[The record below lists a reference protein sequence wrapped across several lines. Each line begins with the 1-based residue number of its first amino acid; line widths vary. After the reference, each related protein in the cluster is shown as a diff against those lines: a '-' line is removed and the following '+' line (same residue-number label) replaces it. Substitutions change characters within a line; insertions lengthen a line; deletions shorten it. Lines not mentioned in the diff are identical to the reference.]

1 MNRKLFHHLLE
12 FGELH
17 TPQSR
22 QSSSENGRLP
32 PDEGRVGYNNTSVYP
47 TEKERS
53 MQQSGQRYR
62 YLAFAAAILLITG
75 ASIPTR
81 DDKELIIRL
90 QGEVIVLQRQIRD
103 LQESFDKWQAKSETS
118 LNNLGSATETS
129 TRTLSSIEDKL
140 QRNQG
145 SQANAVA
152 GVNAHLAKI
161 AEQMAANNRQVA
173 QLGQNID
180 SLKQSLQEFQRK
192 LQDQESRI
200 SRLSADDP
208 ETAYSQAYM
217 KYREGDYDSAV
228 NLFRIYLKNFSQTEK
243 ADDALFWIAE
253 SLTAQG
259 KLAEALTEYDN
270 ILTKYPG
277 GDKVASALLKK
288 GLALLQME
296 RRQEGVEVLKSVV
309 SLHPNTQE
317 SETARVELARLG
329 EARR

>member
-1 MNRKLFHHLLE
+1 
-12 FGELH
+12 
-17 TPQSR
+17 
-22 QSSSENGRLP
+22 
-32 PDEGRVGYNNTSVYP
+32 
-47 TEKERS
+47 

-90 QGEVIVLQRQIRD
+90 QGEVVVLQRQIRD

-161 AEQMAANNRQVA
+161 AEQMATNNRQVA

-180 SLKQSLQEFQRK
+180 SLNQSLQAFQRK
-192 LQDQESRI
+192 LQEQESRI
-200 SRLSADDP
+200 GRLSADDP

-217 KYREGDYDSAV
+217 KYKEGDYDSAV
-228 NLFRIYLKNFSQTEK
+228 NLFRVYLKNFSQAEK
-243 ADDALFWIAE
+243 ADDAVFWIAE
-253 SLTAQG
+253 SLAAQG

-277 GDKVASALLKK
+277 GDKVASARLKK
-288 GLALLQME
+288 GMALLQME

-317 SETARVELARLG
+317 SETAKVELARLG

>member
-1 MNRKLFHHLLE
+1 VANRANE
-12 FGELH
+12 
-17 TPQSR
+17 
-22 QSSSENGRLP
+22 
-32 PDEGRVGYNNTSVYP
+32 
-47 TEKERS
+47 
-53 MQQSGQRYR
+53 
-62 YLAFAAAILLITG
+62 ATG
-75 ASIPTR
+75 ANT
-81 DDKELIIRL
+81 DDKEIIIRL
-90 QGEVIVLQRQIRD
+90 QGEVMVLQRQIRD

-161 AEQMAANNRQVA
+161 SEQMATNNRQVS
-173 QLGQNID
+173 QLDQNID
-180 SLKQSLQEFQRK
+180 SLKQSLLEFQRK
-192 LQDQESRI
+192 LQEQESRI

-217 KYREGDYDSAV
+217 KYKEGDYDSAV
-228 NLFRIYLKNFSQTEK
+228 NLFRAYLKNFSQTEK
-243 ADDALFWIAE
+243 ADDAAFWIAE
-253 SLTAQG
+253 SLAAQG
-259 KLAEALTEYDN
+259 RLAEALTEYDN

-277 GDKVASALLKK
+277 GDKVASARLKK
-288 GLALLQME
+288 GMALLQME

-317 SETARVELARLG
+317 SETAKVELTRLG

>member
-1 MNRKLFHHLLE
+1 
-12 FGELH
+12 
-17 TPQSR
+17 
-22 QSSSENGRLP
+22 
-32 PDEGRVGYNNTSVYP
+32 
-47 TEKERS
+47 
-53 MQQSGQRYR
+53 MQQQSGQQTGQRYR
-62 YLAFAAAILLITG
+62 YLALAAALFLGVG
-75 ASIPTR
+75 ASIPNGLNGPNG
-81 DDKELIIRL
+81 DDKEIIIRL
-90 QGEVIVLQRQIRD
+90 QGEVLVLQRQIRD

-161 AEQMAANNRQVA
+161 SEQMAANNRQVA
-173 QLGQNID
+173 QLDQSID

-192 LQDQESRI
+192 LQEQESRN
-200 SRLSADDP
+200 SKLSADDP

-228 NLFRIYLKNFSQTEK
+228 NLFRVYLKNFSQTEK
-243 ADDALFWIAE
+243 ADDAVFWIAE
-253 SLTAQG
+253 SLAAQG
-259 KLAEALTEYDN
+259 RLAEALTEYDT

-277 GDKVASALLKK
+277 GDKVASARLKK
-288 GLALLQME
+288 GMALLQME

-317 SETARVELARLG
+317 SETAKVELARLG
-329 EARR
+329 EAIK